1 MEQELPFD
9 QTTDEGRKDFKIP
22 CERNLLK
29 KKKQIIFLSPDTY
42 ISSLKRRIKL

>member
-22 CERNLLK
+22 CGKKPPK
-29 KKKQIIFLSPDTY
+29 KKKIIFLSPDTY